1 MESNGSTT
9 RQQAPAARVAE
20 ATGAAAGFG
29 GERTAAEMSLVE
41 IAQQLEQVTSLIEAE
56 RVRERDA
63 RQAYKAVAEQVEVN
77 VAQIRA
83 RARDLLAEQRRRMS
97 SFDGLI
103 GNTNG
108 ATGMGGADGRTRAA
122 SQSEAKPSGRKLNL
136 ADAILM
142 IWAKGGY
149 TEPLTTEEISGA
161 LGDVGYSSK
170 ASDRSL
176 KSTMNQA
183 LAKLCRER
191 KLRRYRI
198 DGTEI
203 ASSDHKSRARR
214 YMPA

>member
-1 MESNGSTT
+1 MENNGTT
-9 RQQAPAARVAE
+9 TKQAPPVRAPD
-20 ATGAAAGFG
+20 ATGAIG
-29 GERTAAEMSLVE
+29 GERSSAEMSLVE

-56 RVRERDA
+56 RVREREA

-103 GNTNG
+103 GNGPGGGANG
-108 ATGMGGADGRTRAA
+108 AEGRVRAA
-122 SQSEAKPSGRKLNL
+122 SQSEAKPSGKKLNL

-142 IWAKGGY
+142 IWARGGY

-183 LAKLCRER
+183 LAKLCRDR

-203 ASSDHKSRARR
+203 AATDRKSRARR
-214 YMPA
+214 YMPS

>member
-1 MESNGSTT
+1 MDHSKQPTMDRALEMK
-9 RQQAPAARVAE
+9 AP
-20 ATGAAAGFG
+20 
-29 GERTAAEMSLVE
+29 ERAPSEMSLVE

-56 RVRERDA
+56 RVREREA
-63 RQAYKAVAEQVEVN
+63 RQAYRAVADDVEQRI
-77 VAQIRA
+77 AQIRQ
-83 RARDLLAEQRRRMS
+83 RARELLEEQRRRMS

-103 GNTNG
+103 SAGAAGNNG
-108 ATGMGGADGRTRAA
+108 KGKPASMSEVKPGAG
-122 SQSEAKPSGRKLNL
+122 SGKKLNL

-142 IWAKGGY
+142 IWSKGGY
-149 TEPLTTEEISGA
+149 NEPLTTEEISGA
-161 LGDVGYSSK
+161 LAEVGYTSK

-191 KLRRYRI
+191 KLRRFRI

-203 ASSDHKSRARR
+203 AANDSKSRARR

>member
-1 MESNGSTT
+1 MENNGSTT
-9 RQQAPAARVAE
+9 KQAPAARAPE
-20 ATGAAAGFG
+20 AMIGNG
-29 GERTAAEMSLVE
+29 GERTPAEMSLVE

-56 RVRERDA
+56 RVREREA
-63 RQAYKAVAEQVEVN
+63 RQAYKAVAEQVEAN

-103 GNTNG
+103 GNP
-108 ATGMGGADGRTRAA
+108 TGGPGGGGGDGRLKAA
-122 SQSEAKPSGRKLNL
+122 SQSEAKPSGKKLNL

-149 TEPLTTEEISGA
+149 NEPLTTEEISGA
-161 LGDVGYSSK
+161 LADVGYSSK

-203 ASSDHKSRARR
+203 AASDHKSRARR

>member
-1 MESNGSTT
+1 MENNGSTVKQGT
-9 RQQAPAARVAE
+9 AVRAP
-20 ATGAAAGFG
+20 
-29 GERTAAEMSLVE
+29 EMADASNDGRALSELSLVE
-41 IAQQLEQVTSLIEAE
+41 IAQELEQVTSLIEAQ
-56 RVRERDA
+56 RVREREA
-63 RQAYKAVAEQVEVN
+63 RQAYKAVAEEVERN

-103 GNTNG
+103 GNG
-108 ATGMGGADGRTRAA
+108 AAGADGRPKAA
-122 SQSEAKPSGRKLNL
+122 SQSEIKPSGKKLNL

-149 TEPLTTEEISGA
+149 NEPLTTEEIAGA
-161 LGDVGYSSK
+161 LADVGYSSK
-170 ASDRSL
+170 ASERSL

-203 ASSDHKSRARR
+203 SPNDHKSRARR